1 LEEGFLDP
9 CAIDKAQLHAQHLGW
24 SMTEFSN
31 RWVPAM
37 VSSQF
42 VLFPSTAMPVTVT
55 DEKNLAAL
63 REMKARGLKNIH
75 VVTRKDAEKSISME
89 TVYTT
94 SCLAEVEYI
103 KGNDN
108 EEVQLIVRGLE
119 RHHIEDISYE
129 HDAWLVRTLPVVVDH
144 DIDTGTV
151 QTYLNSIKE
160 LSDKIIAFLPGNM
173 KQVGDML
180 RAIDDPEL
188 LVNLIA
194 PHLEVDVAV
203 KAQLLSETS
212 LNSRLMLLLETMQEL
227 RQSLEIRAEIGRK
240 VSHKFNKQHRDAML
254 RQQMRVI
261 QEELGEGGMAKNS
274 YTKRIE
280 DHADMPEDVKKVALE
295 EAQRLAGL
303 ERNSP
308 EAPGMQNYLDLLLSL
323 PWKAGP
329 KQEIDLNKARDIL
342 NRHHYGLDKVKDRI
356 VQHLAVLKLKENFR
370 GSILLLV
377 GPPGVGKTS
386 LGRSIAE
393 SMGRDFVRASLGG
406 VRDEAEIRG
415 HRRTYIGSRPG
426 RIIQALK
433 QCKQNNP
440 VFLLDEIDK
449 LSQSY
454 NGDPAAALLEV
465 LDPEQNNSFRDHFM
479 EVPYDLSQVMFVATA
494 NSLESIPG
502 PLRDRMEVISIAGYT
517 TAEKLHIAKQHL
529 WPEQLDAHGVKPT
542 QLTLADETLLRLISH
557 YTREAGVRELKR
569 KLAALIRGSTEAII
583 QSEGGIC
590 LKASDLERLLGP
602 EPFTLELAETHM
614 PAGVVTGL
622 AWTPMGGDIL
632 FIEAKAMPGKG
643 QLTLTG
649 QMGEVM
655 KESVQIAMTHVRS
668 LLPSLKTQHDYE
680 KTDVHVHVPAGA
692 IPKDGPSAGVTM
704 LTSLASLFSQ
714 RPVNPSLAMTG
725 EITLRGAVT
734 AVGGIK
740 EKVLAA
746 HRAGIKKIL
755 MSERNRKD
763 IQDVPQEVRDELEFI
778 FVSRVE
784 EVLKHALGL
793 DLDEKQGTAP
803 EQESGQVARL

>member
-1 LEEGFLDP
+1 
-9 CAIDKAQLHAQHLGW
+9 
-24 SMTEFSN
+24 MTEFAN

-75 VVTRKDAEKSISME
+75 VVTRKDAEKPISQE
-89 TVYTT
+89 TVYST

-103 KGNDN
+103 KGNDTA
-108 EEVQLIVRGLE
+108 EVQLIVRGLE
-119 RHHIEDISYE
+119 RHHISEISWDN
-129 HDAWLVRTLPVVVDH
+129 DACMVRTHAVVIDQ

-151 QTYLNSIKE
+151 ETYLNSIKE

-194 PHLEVDVAV
+194 PHLEVDVAL
-203 KAQLLSETS
+203 KASLLSEIS
-212 LNSRLMLLLETMQEL
+212 LNKRLMMLLETMQDL

-280 DHADMPEDVKKVALE
+280 EHTDMPEDVKKVALE

-323 PWKAGP
+323 PWKPGA
-329 KQEIDLNKARDIL
+329 KQDINLNKARDIL
-342 NRHHYGLDKVKDRI
+342 NSHHYGLEKVKDRI

-494 NSLESIPG
+494 NSLETIPG

-529 WPEQLDAHGVKPT
+529 WPEQMENHGVKPS
-542 QLTLADETLLRLISH
+542 QLTIADDALLRLISH

-583 QSEGGIC
+583 QSETGIQIRP
-590 LKASDLERLLGP
+590 ADLERLLGS
-602 EPFTLELAETHM
+602 EPFTLELAEAHM

-668 LLPSLKTQHDYE
+668 LLPSMKTQHDYE

-704 LTSLASLFSQ
+704 LTSLASLFSH

-763 IQDVPQEVRDELEFI
+763 IQDVPQEVRDELEFV

-784 EVLKHALGL
+784 EVLKEALGL
-793 DLDEKQGTAP
+793 DLVEKQGAAP
-803 EQESGQVARL
+803 EPESGRIARL

>member
-1 LEEGFLDP
+1 
-9 CAIDKAQLHAQHLGW
+9 
-24 SMTEFSN
+24 
-31 RWVPAM
+31 M

-55 DEKNLAAL
+55 DERNLAAL
-63 REMKARGLKNIH
+63 REMKSRGLKTIH
-75 VVTRKDAEKSISME
+75 VITRKESEQPISLDQL
-89 TVYTT
+89 YPT

-103 KGNDN
+103 KGNDK
-108 EEVQLIVRGLE
+108 EEVQLIVRGIE
-119 RHHIEDISYE
+119 RHTIIDMAWEG
-129 HDAWLVRTLPVVVDH
+129 DACIVKTEVLTVNV
-144 DIDTGTV
+144 DIDSTTV
-151 QTYLNSIKE
+151 QAYLTSIKE
-160 LSDKIIAFLPGNM
+160 LADQIIAYLPGNM
-173 KQVGDML
+173 KQIGDML

-188 LVNLIA
+188 LINLIA
-194 PHLEVDVAV
+194 PHLEIPVEK
-203 KAQLLSETS
+203 KAGLLTETS
-212 LNSRLMLLLETMQEL
+212 LNSRLMNMLEVMQEL
-227 RQSLEIRAEIGRK
+227 RQGLEIRAEIGRK

-254 RQQMRVI
+254 RQQLRVI
-261 QEELGEGGMAKNS
+261 QEELGEGAAAKTS

-280 DHADMPEDVKKVALE
+280 EHEEMPDDVKKVAME

-308 EAPGMQNYLDLLLSL
+308 EAPGMQNYLDLLLAL

-329 KQEIDLNKARDIL
+329 KQDIDLNKAREIL
-342 NRHHYGLDKVKDRI
+342 NRHHYGLEKVKDRI

-393 SMGRDFVRASLGG
+393 SMGREFVRASLGG

-426 RIIQALK
+426 RIVQALK
-433 QCKQNNP
+433 QCKKNNP

-449 LSQSY
+449 LSSSY

-479 EVPYDLSQVMFVATA
+479 EVPYDLSQVMFIATA

-502 PLRDRMEVISIAGYT
+502 PLRDRMEIISLAGYT

-529 WPEQLDAHGVKPT
+529 WPEQLDVHGVKPA
-542 QLTLADETLLRLISH
+542 QLNLADEALLRIITH

-583 QSEGGIC
+583 QSETGLQ
-590 LKASDLERLLGP
+590 LKVSDLEKLLGT

-643 QLTLTG
+643 LLTLTG

-655 KESVQIAMTHVRS
+655 RESVQIAMTHVRS
-668 LLPSLKTQHDYE
+668 LLPSLKTQLDYE

-704 LTSLASLFSQ
+704 LSSLASLFSQ
-714 RPVNPSLAMTG
+714 RPVSPSLAMTG

-763 IQDVPQEVRDELEFI
+763 IQDVPQEVRDELEFV
-778 FVSRVE
+778 FVNRVE
-784 EVLKHALGL
+784 EVLKHVLGI
-793 DLDEKQGTAP
+793 DLDEKQGAAP
-803 EQESGQVARL
+803 EQGPGEMARL